1 MSMMPESDHT
11 VTPYDFINPAEVPV
25 PRGYKGGSG
34 GGVVRN
40 SDPQTTCCEL
50 VDGESGDTD

>member
-1 MSMMPESDHT
+1 MSDPGSSACE
-11 VTPYDFINPAEVPV
+11 DFVFIDPSSVPM

-40 SDPQTTCCEL
+40 SDPEMHTSGL
-50 VDGESGDTD
+50 VGDNDDEGNA